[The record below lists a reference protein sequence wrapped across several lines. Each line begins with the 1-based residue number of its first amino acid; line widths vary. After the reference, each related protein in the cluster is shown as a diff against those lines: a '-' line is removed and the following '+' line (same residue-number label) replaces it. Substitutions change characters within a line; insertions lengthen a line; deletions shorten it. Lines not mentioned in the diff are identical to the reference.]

1 MSAGRSRGGP
11 CFRRDDRRHTSASSR
26 HVSPEL
32 CPFVCPRKSRGRREC
47 RGVRC
52 PRGLVRK
59 KVESDAHEHTGS
71 AETLRHSLRDGLT
84 AYAKLAPAT
93 NSVLVTVAD
102 GLTAGSYRLVRLRL
116 RRLDISHGCQAHMVL
131 PYAANPASPKG
142 FAGHGAGRPH
152 AVSAH
157 GQARPATTTRAQ
169 RCRVHRNLLQR
180 SRRRPTPLL
189 AEQDGRILRVIWV
202 ENEAE
207 CFFARDWTGGI
218 ALIWLKKIEFTRRAI
233 VP

>member
-116 RRLDISHGCQAHMVL
+116 RRLDISNGCQAHTVL
-131 PYAANPASPKG
+131 PYAAARLRPRASP
-142 FAGHGAGRPH
+142 
-152 AVSAH
+152 
-157 GQARPATTTRAQ
+157 GQARLHRKLQQ
-169 RCRVHRNLLQR
+169 RHWRR
-180 SRRRPTPLL
+180 SS
-189 AEQDGRILRVIWV
+189 A
-202 ENEAE
+202 
-207 CFFARDWTGGI
+207 
-218 ALIWLKKIEFTRRAI
+218 
-233 VP
+233 